1 MVFQGH
7 LSNFKV
13 TQDKKSPILTQIEL
27 LRTVTPIIFQVIH
40 QISRSHGLKNQR
52 SKSNLSKITRPA
64 AAIKSLRFVL
74 LQRPLAVP
82 WIPPAVGTV
91 PGLCECVSG
100 ILSFEIWC
108 SPSMRCH
115 WLPDDYASFLEVN
128 QAQKGFL
135 LVLSTLLSHVFES
148 RMLNVKYKL
157 CLRFC
162 YTFLSKVN

>member
-1 MVFQGH
+1 MVFQAH

-40 QISRSHGLKNQR
+40 QILRSHGLKNQR
-52 SKSNLSKITRPA
+52 SKSNLSEITR
-64 AAIKSLRFVL
+64 LRFVL
-74 LQRPLAVP
+74 LQRPLSVP

-91 PGLCECVSG
+91 PGDCEWVSG
-100 ILSFEIWC
+100 IFSFEIWC

-162 YTFLSKVN
+162 CTFLSKVN